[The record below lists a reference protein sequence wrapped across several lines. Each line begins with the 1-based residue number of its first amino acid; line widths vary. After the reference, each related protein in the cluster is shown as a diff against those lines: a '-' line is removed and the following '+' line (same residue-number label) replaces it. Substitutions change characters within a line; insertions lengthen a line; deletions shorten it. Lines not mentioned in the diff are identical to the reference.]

1 MFDAHIHLNYGPCD
15 TPQEFLAKTAAAHIQ
30 GGNIFCPPPEQNMG
44 RPAGDY
50 RWQARL
56 EYVLKFT
63 AQTPGFYPFYRFDP
77 TSADV
82 EKQIQAAVDGGC
94 KGFKVI
100 CEKYYPEDC
109 LRACSIIAETGMPI
123 MFHSGVL
130 DGGRD
135 MLCNRFNRPSAFEI
149 LFSVK
154 KLRFSLAH
162 LGWPWMDDYM
172 AMVAKSCFSYD
183 PEFQNRMY
191 FDLTPGT
198 PGINREDGL
207 RKLYLTGYQIKNFV
221 LWGTDATANDYPPL
235 LADYW
240 EKRDRAYM
248 AKIGEDAEI
257 AHQPCTPYAPD
268 LSDIFHLAA
277 DENWKDFDRIPGVK

>member
-1 MFDAHIHLNYGPCD
+1 MFDAHIHMYYGPSD
-15 TPQEFLAKTAAAHIQ
+15 TPKEFLAKTAAANIT
-30 GGNIFCPPPEQNMG
+30 GGNIFSVPTEQTIG
-44 RPAGDY
+44 RAAGDY
-50 RWQARL
+50 RWEARL
-56 EYVLKFT
+56 EHVLEFT
-63 AQTPGFYPFYRFDP
+63 SQTPGFYPFYRFDP
-77 TSADV
+77 TSADI
-82 EKQIQAAVDGGC
+82 EKQLHTAVERGC

-135 MLCNRFNRPSAFEI
+135 MLCNRFNHPSAFEI
-149 LFSVK
+149 LFSVR

-172 AMVAKSCFSYD
+172 AMVAKSCFTNNYEPD
-183 PEFQNRMY
+183 FQNRMY

-207 RKLYLTGYQIKNFV
+207 RKLYLTGYGVKNFV
-221 LWGTDATANDYPPL
+221 LWGSDGTTNNYDPELPQ
-235 LADYW
+235 YW
-240 EKRDRAYM
+240 EKRDRVYMEKIEQDADAYLPP
-248 AKIGEDAEI
+248 GV
-257 AHQPCTPYAPD
+257 PD
-268 LSDIFHLAA
+268 LRNIFHLATE
-277 DENWKDFDRIPGVK
+277 ENWKDFDRIPGTF